1 MNYPPPPPPAS
12 PHVPAIDAS
21 TGRYSLAEF
30 VRSRAQ
36 RDRGHGLFE
45 LESERMLEVNLNGEM
60 WTKTGSMVAYLGAIK
75 FTREGVLEH
84 GLGKFLKRAVSG
96 EGTQLTKAQGQGR
109 LYLADEA
116 KKISILKLNNEA
128 IFVNGNDVLAFE
140 PTLRWDVKMMRTMAG
155 IVGGGLFNMRFEGNG
170 MLAITTHFDPLA
182 LAVAPGRPVFTDPN
196 ATVAWS
202 GSLEPSIHT
211 DIGLR
216 TLLGRGSGESVQLR
230 FEGTGFVVVQP
241 REESRMD
248 ASDD

>member
-1 MNYPPPPPPAS
+1 MRWREP
-12 PHVPAIDAS
+12 
-21 TGRYSLAEF
+21 GRTNTSMPSHTLAEF
-30 VRSRAQ
+30 VQRAAE
-36 RDRGHGLFE
+36 RDRGHGRFE
-45 LESERMLEVNLNGEM
+45 LESERVLEVNLGAHV
-60 WTKTGSMVAYLGAIK
+60 WTKTGSMIAYVGGIR

-84 GLGKFLKRAVSG
+84 GIGRMLKRAVAG
-96 EGTQLTKAQGQGR
+96 EGTPLTKAEGSGS
-109 LYLADEA
+109 LYLADGG
-116 KKISILKLNNEA
+116 KKVTVLALAGESLV
-128 IFVNGNDVLAFE
+128 VNGSDVLAFD

-155 IVGGGLFNMRFEGNG
+155 VVGGGLFNMRFEGTG
-170 MLAITTHFDPLA
+170 LLAITTHFDPLA
-182 LAVAPGRPVFTDPN
+182 LAVTPGRPVFTDPN

-241 REESRMD
+241 REESRLD